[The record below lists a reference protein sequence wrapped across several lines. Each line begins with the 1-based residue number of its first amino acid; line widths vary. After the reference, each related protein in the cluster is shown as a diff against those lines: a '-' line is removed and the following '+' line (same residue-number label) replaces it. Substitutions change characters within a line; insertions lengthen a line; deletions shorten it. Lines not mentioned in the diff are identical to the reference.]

1 MSGSPVPQAGFLC
14 WLRRLLRAS
23 LALAIIGTSAILT
36 TMPAHADPAVSSKS
50 ESFMIRGA
58 GWGHGWGM
66 SQYGAYGAARKGL
79 SWKQI
84 LAFYYRGTQLN
95 TMPSGTKIKVWITS
109 DNDNSLRVLPAPGLT
124 VSDTAGHRYT
134 LPTGPKYTTWRISR
148 SGAGYRLSYRNTT
161 GKYVTKSTGLT
172 TGTWSFSTRSKIVKV
187 VLPTGSVRPYR
198 GSVALIKSGSGGRTI
213 NTVLLEHY
221 VQGVVP
227 TEMPTSWAADA
238 VRAQAVA
245 ARSYALRLRDF
256 GRYSG
261 FDICDTTACQVY
273 GGMSRETRDG
283 NAAVKATA
291 GKIVTYRGK
300 VALTQYASS
309 NGGHSA
315 QGDYPYLAARPDP
328 YDGVIKSQSWT
339 RTITA
344 SSISRAWPSVGT
356 VRQLK
361 ITSRDGAG
369 AWGGRVK
376 SINIIGSLRT
386 ATVSG
391 TTFQRMFGLR
401 SSLYVITDLSE
412 RG

>member
-1 MSGSPVPQAGFLC
+1 
-14 WLRRLLRAS
+14 
-23 LALAIIGTSAILT
+23 
-36 TMPAHADPAVSSKS
+36 
-50 ESFMIRGA
+50 
-58 GWGHGWGM
+58 
-66 SQYGAYGAARKGL
+66 
-79 SWKQI
+79 
-84 LAFYYRGTQLN
+84 
-95 TMPSGTKIKVWITS
+95 
-109 DNDNSLRVLPAPGLT
+109 
-124 VSDTAGHRYT
+124 
-134 LPTGPKYTTWRISR
+134 
-148 SGAGYRLSYRNTT
+148 
-161 GKYVTKSTGLT
+161 
-172 TGTWSFSTRSKIVKV
+172 
-187 VLPTGSVRPYR
+187 
-198 GSVALIKSGSGGRTI
+198 
-213 NTVLLEHY
+213 
-221 VQGVVP
+221 VP

-344 SSISRAWPSVGT
+344 SNISRAWPSVGT

-369 AWGGRVK
+369 AWGGRVQ
-376 SINIIGSLRT
+376 SIKIIGSLRT

-412 RG
+412 PAGV

>member
-1 MSGSPVPQAGFLC
+1 
-14 WLRRLLRAS
+14 
-23 LALAIIGTSAILT
+23 
-36 TMPAHADPAVSSKS
+36 MPAHADPAVSSKS
-50 ESFMIRGA
+50 GSFMIRGV

-66 SQYGAYGAARKGL
+66 SQYGAYGGARKGL

-84 LAFYYRGTQLN
+84 LAFYYRGTQLK

-134 LPTGPKYTTWRISR
+134 LPTGPEYNSWRISR
-148 SGAGYRLSYRNTT
+148 SSAGYRLSYRNNI
-161 GKYVTKSTGLT
+161 GKYVTRSTPLT
-172 TGTWSFSTRSKIVKV
+172 TGTWSFSTRSKIVRV

-198 GSVALIKSGSGGRTI
+198 GSVALIKSGSGARTI
-213 NTVLLEHY
+213 NTVLLEQY
-221 VQGVVP
+221 LQGVVP

-245 ARSYALRLRDF
+245 ARSYAVRLRDF

-273 GGMSRETRDG
+273 GGMGRETRDG
-283 NAAVKATA
+283 NAAVNATA

-339 RTITA
+339 RTIAA

-356 VRQLK
+356 VQQLK

-376 SINIIGSLRT
+376 SIKIIGSLRT

-391 TTFQRMFGLR
+391 TTFQRMLGLR

-412 RG
+412 RS